1 MTHQLTKEKLLT
13 FLAQLGQSARTPGV
27 CFITGGASA
36 LLEGWRDTTI
46 DVDIRLDPE
55 PEGVFDAIPRL
66 KRELSINVELA
77 SPSDFIPALPDW
89 RERSRFIGEFGRLRV
104 YHYDFVSQALAKLER
119 GHAKD
124 LLDVE
129 HLVKRKLVKPGQL
142 LACLEAIQP
151 QMNRYPAI
159 DPASFSRRVRDFAN
173 QHNDV

>member
-1 MTHQLTKEKLLT
+1 METLTKEKLLT
-13 FLAQLGQSARTPGV
+13 FLARLGAGARTPGV

-46 DVDIRLDPE
+46 DVDLKFDPE
-55 PEGVFDAIPRL
+55 PEGVFDAIPKL

-89 RERSRFIGEFGRLRV
+89 RERCRFIGEYGRLQV

-129 HLVKRKLVKPGQL
+129 QL
-142 LACLEAIQP
+142 LKRELVRPGDLLSSVDAIRS

-159 DPASFSRRVRDFAN
+159 DPGTFVGRVKDFVKRSG
-173 QHNDV
+173 HV